1 MCGMDDIERKA
12 EEIIDELFADFLHR
26 DTIVKLLVEGLTQ
39 MGVVVV
45 YTDDTV
51 KRRVN
56 REEQELL
63 PDPPMPNLGPR
74 KKDKQ

>member
-1 MCGMDDIERKA
+1 MYGMDDIERKA
-12 EEIIDELFADFLHR
+12 EEIVDELFANFLHR

-51 KRRVN
+51 KRREN
-56 REEQELL
+56 WELEPDTPL
-63 PDPPMPNLGPR
+63 PS
-74 KKDKQ
+74 KK